1 MIYELNVIVRNLYCC
16 FRIWVWLIYIHNFPH
31 LYGHLKQLV
40 PKIPYH
46 KSDRVLPRAKSLSV
60 KRSISCALDHL
71 STFTSTSCIA
81 TNWYT
86 YEILLS
92 SQGYLEFLSLRN
104 VFRLFTSAQM
114 ILKPLSK
121 RESLNYPPSE
131 YFDTYVIEC
140 SEWVIMLL
148 NTI

>member
-1 MIYELNVIVRNLYCC
+1 MIYELYVILCNLYCC
-16 FRIWVWLIYIHNFPH
+16 FGIWVWLIYIHNFPH

-40 PKIPYH
+40 PKIPNH
-46 KSDRVLPRAKSLSV
+46 KSDRVLPRGKIIKCKKIYLL
-60 KRSISCALDHL
+60 CALEDHL

-92 SQGYLEFLSLRN
+92 SQGYFEFLCLRN
-104 VFRLFTSAQM
+104 VSRLFTSAQM

-121 RESLNYPPSE
+121 RESLNYLLLNI
-131 YFDTYVIEC
+131 FIR
-140 SEWVIMLL
+140 MLL
-148 NTI
+148 NVLSG